1 MTYKP
6 EPTDW
11 FFHEQSEEYKQ
22 CWIRHSND
30 GFSPELDYN
39 ELIFTIVSLYDKI
52 ADLERRLDK
61 QEEYQQEQ
69 ND

>member
-1 MTYKP
+1 MMNCDS
-6 EPTDW
+6 TDW
-11 FFHEQSEEYKQ
+11 FFHEQTQEYQ
-22 CWIRHSND
+22 NYWISHSND

-39 ELIFTIVSLYDKI
+39 QLISTIVELHKKI
-52 ADLERRLDK
+52 AELEKRLDK